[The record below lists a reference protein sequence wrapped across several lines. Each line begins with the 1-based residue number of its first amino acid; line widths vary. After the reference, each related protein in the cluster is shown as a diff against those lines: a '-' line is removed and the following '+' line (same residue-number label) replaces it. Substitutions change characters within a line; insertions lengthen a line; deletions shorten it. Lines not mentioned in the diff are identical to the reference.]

1 MVANVETMAYAHQ
14 VPWHGIGTQ
23 VSSELTPLEMI
34 KSAGLDWDVNK
45 VPVQFNNS
53 KGDLVE
59 TDEWYVLVRSDND
72 RVLGPCGKKYTPFQN
87 HEIFDYYTKF
97 VEAGHMTMETMGSL
111 DEGRHLWALA
121 KTKEHFTLPGND
133 RVNAYM
139 LISHPHK
146 WGVAASFMFTSVRVV
161 CQNTI
166 TMALKAGREKFSVP
180 HMASFTAITMKKVD
194 DALGIS
200 HELLIQQK
208 EIAETLAKKEFKEAQ
223 LQRYIAT
230 LFQPDLVKGPAEDCH
245 LGNFKPTAE
254 DAYTALLRQPQVAAT
269 KNTWW
274 AALNAVTFYVDHE
287 AGRDRENA
295 LNSAWFGAN
304 AKKKRD
310 AVSLAY
316 EFATS

>member
-34 KSAGLDWDVNK
+34 KSAGLDWDVRK
-45 VPVQFNNS
+45 VPVQFSDNQG
-53 KGDLVE
+53 KLVE
-59 TDEWYVLVRSDND
+59 TDEWNVLVRSDNN
-72 RVLGPCGKKYTPFQN
+72 RVLGPCGRNYIPFQN

-121 KTKEHFTLPGND
+121 KTKEYFTLPGND

-146 WGVAASFMFTSVRVV
+146 WGVAASFMFTSIRVV

-180 HMASFTAITMKKVD
+180 HMANFTAITMKKVD

-200 HELLIQQK
+200 HELLLEQK
-208 EIAETLAKKEFKEAQ
+208 NIAETLVKKEFKEAE
-223 LQRYIAT
+223 LQKYIAT
-230 LFQPDLVKGPAEDCH
+230 LFQPELLKTPKDCH
-245 LGNFKPTAE
+245 LGNFRPTAE
-254 DAYTALLRQPQVAAT
+254 DAYTALLRQPQIQAT

-274 AALNAVTFYVDHE
+274 AALNAVTYYVDHE

-295 LNSAWFGAN
+295 LNSAWFGTN

-316 EFATS
+316 EFATN

>member
-1 MVANVETMAYAHQ
+1 MTANVETMAYAHQ

-34 KSAGLDWDVNK
+34 KSAGLDWDVRK
-45 VPVQFNNS
+45 VPVQFNDNQ
-53 KGDLVE
+53 GNLVE
-59 TDEWYVLVRSDND
+59 TDEWNVLVRSDNN
-72 RVLGPCGKKYTPFQN
+72 RVLGPCGKQYTPFQN

-121 KTKEHFTLPGND
+121 KTKEHFTLPGKD

-146 WGVAASFMFTSVRVV
+146 WGVAASFMFTSIRVV
-161 CQNTI
+161 CSNTI
-166 TMALKAGREKFSVP
+166 TMALRAGGNKFSVP
-180 HMASFTAITMKKVD
+180 HMANFTAITMKKVD

-200 HELLIQQK
+200 SELLQEQK
-208 EIAETLAKKEFKEAQ
+208 EIAEVLCRKEFKENE
-223 LQRYIAT
+223 LQKYIAT
-230 LFQPDLVKGPAEDCH
+230 LFQPDLLKTPEDCH
-245 LGNFKPTAE
+245 LGNFRPTAE
-254 DAYTALLRQPQVAAT
+254 DAYTALLRQPQVSAT

-274 AALNAVTFYVDHE
+274 AALNAVTYYVDHE

-310 AVSLAY
+310 AVTLAY
-316 EFATS
+316 EFATN

>member
-146 WGVAASFMFTSVRVV
+146 WGVAASFMFTSIRVV